1 MLGLGLGESQNM
13 CDVCTASELGGW
25 ESWWERL
32 PRSSGGNKSSAS
44 GLFVCS
50 LLPHAKESQLTYEK
64 GRKSPIW
71 LSRNLVREVKGAP
84 PH

>member
-1 MLGLGLGESQNM
+1 MLRLGLGEYQNT

-32 PRSSGGNKSSAS
+32 PRSPGGNKSSTS

-50 LLPHAKESQLTYEK
+50 LLPHAKESQIMYKK
-64 GRKSPIW
+64 GRKSLIW
-71 LSRNLVREVKGAP
+71 LSRNLVREVKGAL